1 MKPHID
7 GTDFGSITIAGKR
20 IEHDVV
26 LRLDGSVE
34 KRRKKLSKALYG
46 TSHTVS
52 LAEAKHVYEDGAGQ
66 LVLGSGQEG
75 NVELS
80 PEAAD
85 YFEGKGCKVK
95 RYPIPK
101 AIAKWNEAKGKVIGL
116 FHVTC

>member
-7 GTDFGSITIAGKR
+7 RTEFGSITIAGER
-20 IEHDVV
+20 IGHDVV

-34 KRRKKLSKALYG
+34 KRKKKLSKERYG
-46 TSHTVS
+46 TSHIVS
-52 LAEAKHVYEDGAGQ
+52 LAEAKQLYDDGAERLIVGT
-66 LVLGSGQEG
+66 GQEG

-85 YFEGKGCKVK
+85 YFDKKDCKVSL
-95 RYPIPK
+95 YPTPK
-101 AIAKWNEAKGKVIGL
+101 AAEKWNEAKGRVIGM

>member
-7 GTDFGSITIAGKR
+7 HTEFGSITIAGEC

-34 KRRKKLSKALYG
+34 KRKKKLSKERYG
-46 TSHTVS
+46 TSHIVS
-52 LAEAKHVYEDGAGQ
+52 LAEARDIYDEGAERLIVGA
-66 LVLGSGQEG
+66 GQEG

-80 PEAAD
+80 EEAAG
-85 YFEGKGCKVK
+85 YFAQKACKVK
-95 RYPIPK
+95 RYPTPE
-101 AIAKWNEAKGKVIGL
+101 AVAKWNEAKGKVIGM